1 MDEELQDMLMQPAI
15 VVNQQV
21 ELSNVLIGID
31 AGNKYSLHSPTGQQL
46 GQSAE
51 VGGVGGF
58 IMRQI
63 FRNARSANVK
73 VFGNKGTEIAEMRK
87 PFNSFSQK
95 LLLQLVEQKLEEQ
108 SEHLGLEETTQS
120 VSWEFLHYNF
130 KQFIPMEEL
139 QV

>member
-31 AGNKYSLHSPTGQQL
+31 SGNKYSLHAPTGQQL

-63 FRNARSANVK
+63 FR
-73 VFGNKGTEIAEMRK
+73 IMRK
-87 PFNSFSQK
+87 YFTLLHTSFSKNRQK
-95 LLLQLVEQKLEEQ
+95 LL
-108 SEHLGLEETTQS
+108 
-120 VSWEFLHYNF
+120 
-130 KQFIPMEEL
+130 
-139 QV
+139 